1 MDQSQVQEVEPIE
14 PTGGKI
20 IPSKEFG
27 LLNYISILI
36 LRLYTFI
43 FGCLS
48 HTLIFSST

>member
-14 PTGGKI
+14 GNRGKI

-27 LLNYISILI
+27 LLNCISVLV
-36 LRLYTFI
+36 LRLYTLI
-43 FGCLS
+43 FGCLT